1 MALKIR
7 LRRMGRKKAPSYRI
21 VVAESTMPR
30 DGRFVAS
37 IGHYN
42 PRTEPLTLQVDR
54 DRALFWLDQG
64 AIPTDTAKSLLK
76 RAGVFG
82 PAPTVTEE
90 AVEAV
95 KKGAKQTT
103 GRARAAAASAAH
115 AVAGA
120 AEQVRET
127 VSEVAE
133 EARETAAE
141 VAEEVREVVAEAAEK
156 VRDRVSGEDSEEA
169 ASSEAGAEGAEEE
182 KAAPSAE

>member
-42 PRTEPLTLQVDR
+42 ARTEPVTLKVER
-54 DRALFWLDQG
+54 EKALFWIEQG
-64 AIPTDTAKSLLK
+64 AIPTDTARSLLK

-82 PAPTVTEE
+82 PAPAVTEE

-95 KKGAKQTT
+95 KKGARQTT
-103 GRARAAAASAAH
+103 GRARAAAESAAAATGVAVDAVRD
-115 AVAGA
+115 AVADA
-120 AEQVRET
+120 VETVRET
-127 VSEVAE
+127 VAGEPAG
-133 EARETAAE
+133 ETAAE
-141 VAEEVREVVAEAAEK
+141 EGAPAQAEAET
-156 VRDRVSGEDSEEA
+156 GEA
-169 ASSEAGAEGAEEE
+169 AGDEE
-182 KAAPSAE
+182 KAAPPAE

>member
-103 GRARAAAASAAH
+103 GRARAAAAAAVH
-115 AVAGA
+115 AVSGA
-120 AEQVRET
+120 
-127 VSEVAE
+127 
-133 EARETAAE
+133 
-141 VAEEVREVVAEAAEK
+141 AEEVRETVAETAEDVREAVSEAAEK
-156 VRDRVSGEDSEEA
+156 VRDRVSGEESEEA
-169 ASSEAGAEGAEEE
+169 AASEAGAEGDAAEEE